1 MSDRLRVLRLDCTG
15 MTAPDGQQ
23 AAKDQAVAPRGAP
36 ADLRRR
42 QRRGEHTRERILE
55 AATTEFALHGLEGA
69 SIRAIARRAGVSH
82 TRFVYYFDSKEGL
95 WQAVALRTISD
106 LTSRYVAPLTQRG
119 KIEDADLL
127 KLLWTEYIRFSY
139 ENPQVSWIMSHL
151 ARERT
156 DSKWRVDR
164 DIKPAH
170 DRTAQLIR
178 SAQRA
183 GRMIKG
189 DPHHIHYLFLGAVTR
204 IFMLRGEAEEFT
216 SLRIDDPGFLKEHTR
231 LVLSLFFR
239 DPADAPKAPRKAA
252 GK

>member
-1 MSDRLRVLRLDCTG
+1 
-15 MTAPDGQQ
+15 MTAPDGQPATEEQ
-23 AAKDQAVAPRGAP
+23 ASRLRAAP

-95 WQAVALRTISD
+95 WQAVAQRTTSE
-106 LTSRYVAPLTQRG
+106 LTSRYVEPLALRG
-119 KIEDADLL
+119 KIDDADLL

-139 ENPQVSWIMSHL
+139 ENPEVSWIMSHL
-151 ARERT
+151 ARERI

-170 DRTAQLIR
+170 ERTAQLIR

-216 SLRIDDPGFLKEHTR
+216 SIRVDDPAFLKEHTR

-239 DPADAPKAPRKAA
+239 EPADAAPSARKAA
-252 GK
+252 KKGA

>member
-1 MSDRLRVLRLDCTG
+1 
-15 MTAPDGQQ
+15 MTAPEERQAADGQ
-23 AAKDQAVAPRGAP
+23 AGGVRAAP

-42 QRRGEHTRERILE
+42 QRRGENTRERILQ

-95 WQAVALRTISD
+95 WQAVALRTTSE
-106 LTSRYVAPLTQRG
+106 LTGRYAAPLALRG
-119 KIEDADLL
+119 KIDDADLL

-139 ENPQVSWIMSHL
+139 ENPEVSWIMSHL

-156 DSKWRVDR
+156 ADSKWRIDHNV
-164 DIKPAH
+164 KPAH
-170 DRTAQLIR
+170 DRAAQLIR

-183 GRMIKG
+183 GKMIKG

-216 SLRIDDPGFLKEHTR
+216 ALRLDDPGFLKEHTR

-239 DPADAPKAPRKAA
+239 DPPADGGNKPRKTRASA
-252 GK
+252 

>member
-1 MSDRLRVLRLDCTG
+1 
-15 MTAPDGQQ
+15 MTAPEGQQ
-23 AAKDQAVAPRGAP
+23 AADGQAAGVRAAP

-42 QRRGEHTRERILE
+42 QRRGEDTRERILQ
-55 AATTEFALHGLEGA
+55 AAATEFALHGLEGA

-95 WQAVALRTISD
+95 WQAVALRTTSE
-106 LTSRYVAPLTQRG
+106 LTGRYAAPLTLRG
-119 KIEDADLL
+119 TIDDADLL

-139 ENPQVSWIMSHL
+139 ENPEVSWIMSHL

-156 DSKWRVDR
+156 TDSKWRIDHNV
-164 DIKPAH
+164 KPAH
-170 DRTAQLIR
+170 ECAAQLIR
-178 SAQRA
+178 SAQRS

-216 SLRIDDPGFLKEHTR
+216 SIRLDDAGFLKEHTR

-239 DPADAPKAPRKAA
+239 DAPEGGGKARKPKASTA
-252 GK
+252 

>member
-1 MSDRLRVLRLDCTG
+1 

-23 AAKDQAVAPRGAP
+23 ATEGQAPQVRAAP
-36 ADLRRR
+36 ADQRRR
-42 QRRGEHTRERILE
+42 QRRGEDTRERILQ

-95 WQAVALRTISD
+95 WQAVALRTTSE
-106 LTSRYVAPLTQRG
+106 LTSRYAAPLELRG
-119 KIEDADLL
+119 KIDDADLL

-139 ENPQVSWIMSHL
+139 EYPQVSWIMSHL

-156 DSKWRVDR
+156 TDSKWRVDQNV
-164 DIKPAH
+164 KPSH
-170 DRTAQLIR
+170 DRAAQLIR

-183 GRMIKG
+183 GRMIAG

-204 IFMLRGEAEEFT
+204 IFMLRGEAEEFS
-216 SLRIDDPGFLKEHTR
+216 SLRIDDPAFLKEHTR
-231 LVLSLFFR
+231 LILSLFFR
-239 DPADAPKAPRKAA
+239 DDPAPKGAGKTRKARPTPES
-252 GK
+252 

>member
-1 MSDRLRVLRLDCTG
+1 
-15 MTAPDGQQ
+15 MTASDGQQ
-23 AAKDQAVAPRGAP
+23 AAEEKVPRPRAAP

-42 QRRGEHTRERILE
+42 QPRGEHTRERILE

-95 WQAVALRTISD
+95 WQAVALRTTSG
-106 LTSRYVAPLTQRG
+106 LSSRYAAPLALRG
-119 KIEDADLL
+119 KIDDADLL

-156 DSKWRVDR
+156 LDSKWRVDR
-164 DIKPAH
+164 DIKPSHERAAH
-170 DRTAQLIR
+170 LIR

-216 SLRIDDPGFLKEHTR
+216 SIRIDDPAFLKEHTR
-231 LVLSLFFR
+231 LILSLFFR
-239 DPADAPKAPRKAA
+239 EPDEAAKPARKARAPK
-252 GK
+252 G